1 MRYTTWL
8 MISLCVGVVPS
19 TFAAE
24 PAQTPSPPAQASPAA
39 PSEAPTSVTAATAD
53 ATTPVAATPPA
64 TATPPTASKTEAVKP
79 PDLVAQAKRLR
90 TAGYKPKVQK
100 NGDTVWCRSEASL
113 GSRFQSERCSSADDL
128 DRAALYGKELTETM
142 QKNVTQRQSN

>member
-8 MISLCVGVVPS
+8 MISLCVGIVPS

-64 TATPPTASKTEAVKP
+64 TATPPTSKTEAVKP
-79 PDLVAQAKRLR
+79 TDLVAQAKRLR

-128 DRAALYGKELTETM
+128 DRAALSGRELTETI